1 MAPKAADNA
10 PITPTTVAR
19 HEQEV
24 VDLRR
29 LSLNSKLQGAA
40 RQQALFMQQQDKRT
54 HKGPGGSGIKERLR
68 KAGYQPAN
76 CVENAAAGG
85 GELGTPDNVK
95 VTIYASW
102 NGATEVTTW
111 RVLARA
117 GPGELEP
124 VGFVPREGF
133 ETAIEVRTDEPYV
146 AVRTEDDSGRA
157 LGTSEAVKPG
167 S

>member
-1 MAPKAADNA
+1 MAPIAADNA

-68 KAGYQPAN
+68 KVGYHPAN

-85 GELGTPDNVK
+85 GELGAPDK
-95 VTIYASW
+95 IFH
-102 NGATEVTTW
+102 TW
-111 RVLARA
+111 MESPDHMENILR
-117 GPGELEP
+117 EDMQE
-124 VGFVPREGF
+124 VGFGS
-133 ETAIEVRTDEPYV
+133 ASG
-146 AVRTEDDSGRA
+146 ASGRRYWCA
-157 LGTSEAVKPG
+157 DFARPQG
-167 S
+167 